1 MNFAMRGELRGMKIQ
16 PLLRGLLAVIMLL
29 GFSLH
34 AAAEESSQEPP
45 DQERAGAS
53 EEVPAL
59 SPEQVEQF
67 DKMLAGL
74 DSEREQIHSLEQSI
88 KSNDGTSKEILQLR
102 LAKSWLHLLKDG
114 NKFASTVYASRDNG
128 ARQSIYWDQA
138 IAELNPHL
146 DIAEFVGPKLAR
158 KFSIP
163 PADMPPV
170 EKAMAYARN
179 ADVAKIQDKLFNLM
193 FDSLSLSKQFGLDAA
208 AEQAFLKKALLERAE
223 SYSVLLDLALND
235 VANHRAALTVLSDN
249 TDLQAQLAVAKGR
262 VSNLADSLQTTV
274 GFMKKLDLDTS
285 SYNRQIISGT
295 GQISSDTVSV
305 SVLGTMVAQWTAQL
319 RDWVMQDGPDFLLKL
334 LLFAIVLMVAI
345 KFSQIVG
352 RLIEAGLDRSNVDV
366 SQLLRKMLV
375 SVGSKLVL
383 VVGVLLALSQIGI
396 SLGPVLAGMGVAG
409 FVIGFALQD
418 TLSNFASGMMI
429 LFYRPFDVGDVVE
442 AGGVAGTVNH
452 MSLVSTTILT
462 FDNQTL
468 VVPNNKIW
476 GDVIK
481 NVTAQRT
488 RRVDLLFSISYDA
501 DINDA
506 EKILQDIVSADK
518 RVLAQPEPVIKL
530 HQLADSSVNFVVR
543 PWVSTGDYWGV
554 YWDITR
560 SVKQRFDA
568 AGITIPFPQ
577 MTVHMEKSESPA
589 ALPIPADKD
598 S

>member
-1 MNFAMRGELRGMKIQ
+1 MKFAMRAELRGTLFQ
-16 PLLRGLLAVIMLL
+16 PLSCCLLALMLL
-29 GFSLH
+29 AISLP
-34 AAAEESSQEPP
+34 AAADKSSPDLPAQEQADAPEEPL
-45 DQERAGAS
+45 
-53 EEVPAL
+53 VL
-59 SPEQVEQF
+59 SPEQAEKF
-67 DKMLAGL
+67 DTILAGL
-74 DSEREQIHSLEQSI
+74 ESERQQIASLEKAI
-88 KSNDGTSKEILQLR
+88 ESNAGTSKEILQLR
-102 LAKSWLHLLKDG
+102 LAKSWLHLLEDG
-114 NKFASTVYASRDNG
+114 NKFASTVYASRDDG
-128 ARQSIYWDQA
+128 ARQSRYWDQA
-138 IAELNPHL
+138 IAELNVHP
-146 DIAEFVGPKLAR
+146 DIAEFAGPKLAR
-158 KFSIP
+158 KISIP
-163 PADMPPV
+163 PEDMPPV
-170 EKAMAYARN
+170 EKAIAYARN
-179 ADVAKIQDKLFNLM
+179 ADVVKIQDKLFNLM
-193 FDSLSLSKQFGLDAA
+193 FDSLSLSKQFELNVA
-208 AEQAFLKKALLERAE
+208 AEQAFLKIGVLERAE
-223 SYSVLLDLALND
+223 DNSVLLDLAVND
-235 VANHRAALTVLSDN
+235 VANHRAALTVLPDN
-249 TDLQAQLAVAKGR
+249 KDLQAQLAVAKAR

-274 GFMKKLDLDTS
+274 SFMKKLDLDTS

-295 GQISSDTVSV
+295 GQISSETVSV
-305 SVLGTMVAQWTAQL
+305 SVLGTMVAQWTVQL
-319 RDWVMQDGPDFLLKL
+319 RNWIMDDGPDILLKL
-334 LLFAIVLMVAI
+334 LLFAIVLMAAI
-345 KFSQIVG
+345 KLSHVVG
-352 RLIEAGLDRSNVDV
+352 RLIEAGIDRSNVDI

-501 DINDA
+501 DINAA
-506 EKILQDIVSADK
+506 EKILQDIVSTDK

-543 PWVSTGDYWGV
+543 PWVSTGDYWAV

-577 MTVHMEKSESPA
+577 MTVHMDKPESPA
-589 ALPIPADKD
+589 ALPDPAAKGA
-598 S
+598 

>member
-1 MNFAMRGELRGMKIQ
+1 MNFAMRGELRGMRFQ
-16 PLLRGLLAVIMLL
+16 FLLRCLLALMLL
-29 GFSLH
+29 AFSLP
-34 AAAEESSQEPP
+34 AAAEKPSQEVS
-45 DQERAGAS
+45 AGEPADVP
-53 EEVPAL
+53 EEARVL
-59 SPEQVEQF
+59 SPEQAEKF

-74 DSEREQIHSLEQSI
+74 DSEREQIATLEKSI
-88 KSNDGTSKEILQLR
+88 ESNTGTSKQILQLR
-102 LAKSWLHLLKDG
+102 LAKSWLHLLQDG

-128 ARQSIYWDQA
+128 ARQSKYWDPA
-138 IAELNPHL
+138 IAELNAHL
-146 DIAEFVGPKLAR
+146 AIAEYAGPKLAS
-158 KFSIP
+158 KISVP
-163 PADMPPV
+163 PEDMPPV
-170 EKAMAYARN
+170 EKAVAYARN
-179 ADVAKIQDKLFNLM
+179 ADLVKIQDKLFNLM
-193 FDSLSLSKQFGLDAA
+193 FDSLSLSTQYELDVA
-208 AEQAFLKKALLERAE
+208 AEQAFLKNGLRERAE
-223 SYSVLLDLALND
+223 NNSVLLDLAMND
-235 VANHRAALTVLSDN
+235 VANHRAALTVLPDDK
-249 TDLQAQLAVAKGR
+249 DLQAQLAVAKGR

-274 GFMKKLDLDTS
+274 SFMKKLDLDTS

-305 SVLGTMVAQWTAQL
+305 SVLSAFVAQSTVQL
-319 RDWVMQDGPDFLLKL
+319 RNWIMNEGPDILLKL
-334 LLFAIVLMVAI
+334 LLFAIVLLAAI
-345 KFSQIVG
+345 KLSHIVG
-352 RLIEAGLDRSNVDV
+352 RLIEAGIDRANVDI

-442 AGGVAGTVNH
+442 AGGVAGTVAH

-476 GDVIK
+476 GNVIK

-488 RRVDLLFSISYDA
+488 RRVDLIFSISYDA
-501 DINDA
+501 DINAA

-543 PWVSTGDYWGV
+543 PWVSTGDYWDV

-568 AGITIPFPQ
+568 SGITIPFPQ
-577 MTVHMEKSESPA
+577 MTVHMEKPESPA
-589 ALPIPADKD
+589 ALPAPVGKGA
-598 S
+598 